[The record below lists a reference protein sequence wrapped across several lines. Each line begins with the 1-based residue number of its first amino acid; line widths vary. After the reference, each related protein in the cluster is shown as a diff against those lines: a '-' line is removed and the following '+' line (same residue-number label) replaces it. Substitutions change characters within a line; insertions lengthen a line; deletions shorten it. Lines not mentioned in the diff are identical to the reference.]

1 MIGFTATAAPG
12 AVRKARTRNSR
23 TSAGSRV
30 PTSPRATSGLPPP
43 QSVSFRLIE
52 DWYDSARDHSAA
64 ADPGRQAL
72 GRSESLTGTRPRSWR
87 IEVAFVLVAAFGA
100 GVVDAMAGGGGLI
113 QLPALFAAFP
123 DTPHP
128 TLLGTGKLA
137 GLAGTTERGRALH
150 PPRAARL
157 GTACCRPPAGAFVA
171 ALVGAWIATGVS
183 AGAIP
188 RAGAACCSRSCSLYT
203 LLHKDLGRDHD
214 RAARV
219 GTAARWPRRARGVI
233 GLYDGFF
240 GPGTGSFLVF
250 LFVRV
255 FGLDFLHASASAKIV
270 NAAANL
276 AAILLFGLTGKIFWL
291 LGLAMAVCNVVGA
304 QVGSHLA
311 IRHGSAFVRAVFIVV
326 VSCLIAKTAWD
337 ALALSF

>member
-1 MIGFTATAAPG
+1 MG
-12 AVRKARTRNSR
+12 
-23 TSAGSRV
+23 
-30 PTSPRATSGLPPP
+30 
-43 QSVSFRLIE
+43 IE
-52 DWYDSARDHSAA
+52 IT
-64 ADPGRQAL
+64 L
-72 GRSESLTGTRPRSWR
+72 
-87 IEVAFVLVAAFGA
+87 VLAAAFGA

-137 GLAGTTERGRALH
+137 GLAGTTSA
-150 PPRAARL
+150 AARFIRHVRIDWRL
-157 GTACCRPPAGAFVA
+157 VLPAAVGAFVA
-171 ALVGAWIATGVS
+171 ALAGAWIATGVS
-183 AGAIP
+183 PARF
-188 RAGAACCSRSCSLYT
+188 RALVPVLLAFVLLYT
-203 LLHKDLGRDHD
+203 LLHRDFGRTHE
-214 RAARV
+214 
-219 GTAARWPRRARGVI
+219 PRRRGPHGSTLAAAAAGTI

-276 AAILLFGLTGKIFWL
+276 AAILLFGLTGEIFWL
-291 LGLAMAVCNVVGA
+291 LGLAMAVCNVAGA
-304 QVGSHLA
+304 LVGSHLA
-311 IRHGSAFVRAVFIVV
+311 IRHGSGLVRAVFIAVV
-326 VSCLIAKTAWD
+326 CCLIAKTAWD